1 MDEAELRRRWI
12 SQIAPDVFADAIH
25 VREPVT
31 IFLGGQPG
39 AGKTASQGHVVRQVS
54 GVVPIV
60 GDDLRQYHPD
70 YQRLVNDDPL
80 RMPLVTASASAAW
93 IKMSVDHANANGISS
108 LIEGTWRMA
117 STVLD
122 EAQHAKALGR
132 HTHAIVV
139 AVPPA
144 LSRLGILN
152 RYYTDRARGLPAR
165 WTPISAHDVTVAN
178 LPGVVR
184 EIVASDV
191 VDQFTVMDRGGQIL
205 WTGSPSGAGSEVFA
219 TEFYRELSAREVCQ
233 YRGQVEAVERAYLV
247 VNDCNTEAKDLLE
260 SVKGSFGLLDL
271 CASETQRASAFRST
285 FGPASIQSS
294 PQEATASM
302 TKHLR
307 ARRRDPGQGSR
318 SR

>member
-122 EAQHAKALGR
+122 EAQHAGALGR
-132 HTHAIVV
+132 HTHDIVV

-285 FGPASIQSS
+285 FGPASIESS

>member
-54 GVVPIV
+54 GFVPIV

-70 YQRLVNDDPL
+70 YQRLVLDDPL

-122 EAQHAKALGR
+122 EAQHARALGR
-132 HTHAIVV
+132 RTHAIVV

-191 VDQFTVMDRGGQIL
+191 VDQFTVMDRGGHIL

-285 FGPASIQSS
+285 FGPASIQHSTH
-294 PQEATASM
+294 EATAS
-302 TKHLR
+302 TPKQLR